1 MNTPTKLHTLA
12 AAAAITF
19 PLNAIGPTIATAE
32 PTPAPQPAADT
43 KPAGTTKPDDQFAD
57 TQRTVIT
64 RDGWKVVVKKT
75 TEALRSV
82 PPLNRSPQSFE
93 AFSTVGGEAQVMVAG
108 PKRKPTSK
116 IKSAVLTTGLQVG
129 CAVTADSLTI
139 GGSLSNAT
147 NVGVTPSVTANLTGT
162 AQGQGGSSG
171 GSGGGSVSAGVT
183 PGISA
188 TVGDTLTETG
198 SISGVLKP
206 GTTKDIPYAKK
217 NLEGADAATYTREV
231 RVAVDNCIGGV
242 QVRSYATIALQTDRT
257 DDSITTYGKP
267 IFITRP

>member
-1 MNTPTKLHTLA
+1 MSSHRSRLLAGA
-12 AAAAITF
+12 AALAFAAV
-19 PLNAIGPTIATAE
+19 TIPGYAAHAA
-32 PTPAPQPAADT
+32 PTPAPKPAADT
-43 KPAGTTKPDDQFAD
+43 KKADDQFAD

-64 RDGWKVVVKKT
+64 RDGWKMVVKKT
-75 TEALRSV
+75 TEELRSV

-93 AFSTVGGEAQVMVAG
+93 GFSTVGGEATVSVAD
-108 PKRKPTSK
+108 PKIKPKSK

-147 NVGVTPSVTANLTGT
+147 NASVTPSVTANLTGT

-183 PGISA
+183 PGISG
-188 TVGDTLTETG
+188 TLGNTLTESG

-206 GTTKDIPYAKK
+206 GTSKDIAYAKK
-217 NLEGADAATYTREV
+217 NLEGPDAATYTREV

-242 QVRSYATIALQTDRT
+242 QVRAYATIALQTDRT

-267 IFITRP
+267 IFLTRP

>member
-1 MNTPTKLHTLA
+1 MPSRTTHALIGAAVAVA
-12 AAAAITF
+12 AALTMA
-19 PLNAIGPTIATAE
+19 PIATAA
-32 PTPAPQPAADT
+32 PNPAPKPAADT
-43 KPAGTTKPDDQFAD
+43 KPKPDDEFAD
-57 TQRTVIT
+57 SSRTVVT
-64 RDGWKVVVKKT
+64 RDGWKMVVTKT
-75 TEALRSV
+75 SEALRSV

-93 AFSTVGGEAQVMVAG
+93 AFSTIGGEATVSVAD
-108 PKRKPTSK
+108 PKKPPKSK
-116 IKSAVLTTGLQVG
+116 VKSAVLTTGLQVG
-129 CAVTADSLTI
+129 CAVTADSLTV
-139 GGSLSNAT
+139 GGSISNAT

-162 AQGQGGSSG
+162 ATGQGGTTG

-188 TVGDTLTETG
+188 TVGNTLTETG
-198 SISGVLKP
+198 SISGVIKP
-206 GTTKDIPYAKK
+206 GTSKDIPYAKK
-217 NLEGADAATYTREV
+217 NLEGPDAATYTREV

>member
-1 MNTPTKLHTLA
+1 MSSRTTHALAGLTVVIAATLTVAPIANA
-12 AAAAITF
+12 A
-19 PLNAIGPTIATAE
+19 
-32 PTPAPQPAADT
+32 PAPKPSGET
-43 KPAGTTKPDDQFAD
+43 KPKADDQFAD
-57 TQRTVIT
+57 SSRTVVT
-64 RDGWKVVVKKT
+64 RDGWKVVVTKT
-75 TEALRSV
+75 MEALRSV

-93 AFSTVGGEAQVMVAG
+93 AFSTIGGEATVSVADPTKK
-108 PKRKPTSK
+108 PKSK
-116 IKSAVLTTGLQVG
+116 VKSAVLTTGLQVG
-129 CAVTADSLTI
+129 CAVTADSLTV
-139 GGSLSNAT
+139 GGSISNAT

-162 AQGQGGSSG
+162 ATGQGGTTG

-188 TVGDTLTETG
+188 TIGDTLTETG

-217 NLEGADAATYTREV
+217 SLEGPDAATYTREV